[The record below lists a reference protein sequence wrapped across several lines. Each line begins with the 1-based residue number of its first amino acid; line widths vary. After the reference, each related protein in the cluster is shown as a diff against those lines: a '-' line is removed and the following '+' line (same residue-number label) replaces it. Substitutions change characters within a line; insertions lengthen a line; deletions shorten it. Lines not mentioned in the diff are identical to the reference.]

1 MTDLNAIY
9 LSAAVVLAAALIIY
23 RLTRGQDAMEAKPAP
38 GSDFARFGGEVRLR
52 DLYRLAVMLEEEGIA
67 LYLKLAQLAED
78 DATRKLCMRLADDEE
93 EHRQL
98 FRERLERWRSLHPN
112 RVTWPAFLEQVK
124 LEGLFDN
131 PPGPKA
137 EEKAMAAFAIRQ
149 ERRTVEFY
157 RMFEQAFPDAWRR
170 DKLRDLVDQEM
181 SHEQKLR
188 EAYPDIA

>member
-1 MTDLNAIY
+1 MTDMDAIY
-9 LSAAVVLAAALIIY
+9 ISTAVVLAAGLIAY
-23 RLTRGQDAMEAKPAP
+23 RLARRGDDMEEKPSP
-38 GSDFARFGGEVRLR
+38 GSDFSRFGDIRLR